1 MTVWDLRS
9 IEGGFARAATN
20 SRQWSAALQNLTQ
33 QTASYGA
40 ILFPVTGGPDFGMP
54 HTDEVADSL
63 EAYFRNGWYQRDE
76 RYKGITTLIAQG
88 VVDDLD
94 IFSEEAIGRHPY
106 YQEFLAPFKLK
117 WFAGLK
123 VAVGN
128 DLWCISLQRR
138 PDQGPFSPSEKQ
150 SLALLAQSISCH
162 AAMAQATG
170 SAAVDG
176 ALDAFEASNKA
187 VLLVNGYG
195 DVVRMNAAAEKLMDS
210 DFKVLERQIV
220 GFDRVSSHSLKKAIQ
235 DLAIGRAVS
244 VSVPIVF
251 TRTLR
256 RPILAY
262 PLRLDR
268 SASYFFTDCKLAIIL
283 VDMER
288 PLRTKECEL
297 RTIFHMTASEARLA
311 ARLLSGETLERVAD
325 ELGIAKETARN
336 HLKTIFEKAEV
347 NRQSELLALLARLS
361 GPPR

>member
-1 MTVWDLRS
+1 MILWDLES
-9 IEGGFARAATN
+9 IEGGFARAATDAK
-20 SRQWSAALQNLTQ
+20 QWSVALQNLTQ
-33 QTASYGA
+33 HTASHGA

-54 HTDEVADSL
+54 HTDEIAYSL
-63 EAYFRNGWYQRDE
+63 DAYFRKGWYQRDE
-76 RYKGITTLIAQG
+76 RYKGISTLIAQG

-94 IFSEEAIGRHPY
+94 IFNEEAIGRHPY

-150 SLALLAQSISCH
+150 RLARLAQSISSH
-162 AAMAQATG
+162 AALAQAIG

-195 DVVRMNAAAEKLMDS
+195 EVVRMNVAAEKLMGGDLM
-210 DFKVLERQIV
+210 VVERQV
-220 GFDRVSSHSLKKAIQ
+220 VSSDRVSNHSLKTAIQ
-235 DLAIGRAVS
+235 DLAIGRAAS
-244 VSVPIVF
+244 VSIPIVF
-251 TRTLR
+251 TRTLK

-283 VDMER
+283 VDIER
-288 PLRTKECEL
+288 PLQTKEYEL
-297 RTIFHMTASEARLA
+297 RTVFHMTASEARLA

-336 HLKTIFEKAEV
+336 HLKTIFEKADV

-361 GPPR
+361 GPLR